1 MFWERNGGLPVFGFP
16 TTDQHEELV
25 EGKPFQVQWFERNRL
40 ELHPENP
47 PPYDVLLGRLGVD
60 RLQQQARDWFTFP
73 KADPS
78 APHYFAQTGH
88 AIAPQFWGYWSSHGL
103 EFDRHRGTSFAES
116 QALFGMPLSE
126 PAMETNSSG
135 ATVLTQWFER
145 TRFELHPENAPPYD
159 VLLGLLGNEVAG
171 GTPPAPVPQPQPI
184 DNQYFPLKPGTTF
197 IYEGTSEGHNE
208 RDEVIVTHE
217 TKLIQGIP
225 CVVVNDSVVQDGQLI
240 EKTIDWYAQDKDGNV
255 WYYGEDVKEYENGV
269 LVSTEGSWEAGVNG
283 AQAGIIMEA
292 HPQVGD
298 TYRQENAPNV
308 AEDMAQ
314 VLRLTE
320 SVTVPYG
327 SYTNV
332 LVTKDWT
339 PLEPDVV
346 DNVYYAPGV
355 GMIQSVAVQGPEEQ
369 IKLVSIKTE

>member
-1 MFWERNGGLPVFGFP
+1 
-16 TTDQHEELV
+16 
-25 EGKPFQVQWFERNRL
+25 
-40 ELHPENP
+40 
-47 PPYDVLLGRLGVD
+47 
-60 RLQQQARDWFTFP
+60 
-73 KADPS
+73 
-78 APHYFAQTGH
+78 
-88 AIAPQFWGYWSSHGL
+88 
-103 EFDRHRGTSFAES
+103 
-116 QALFGMPLSE
+116 
-126 PAMETNSSG
+126 
-135 ATVLTQWFER
+135 
-145 TRFELHPENAPPYD
+145 
-159 VLLGLLGNEVAG
+159 
-171 GTPPAPVPQPQPI
+171 
-184 DNQYFPLKPGTTF
+184 
-197 IYEGTSEGHNE
+197 
-208 RDEVIVTHE
+208 VIVTHE